1 MDNFTFIDGLS
12 VSLFSMAV
20 VFSVLL
26 ILSII
31 LVLFSKLIAMF
42 SKKEEVSVSEVFV
55 SDDAEEK
62 LVAQIV
68 AACLIQ
74 KNHPSNV
81 RIKSIVRVK

>member
-12 VSLFSMAV
+12 VSLFAMAV
-20 VFSVLL
+20 VFLVLL

-31 LVLFSKLIAMF
+31 LVLFSKLIAVF
-42 SKKEEVSVSEVFV
+42 EKEEKVQVNEVIV

-68 AACLIQ
+68 TACLIQ